1 MKKYING
8 IIVLL
13 IAVFFSISFPKHAS
27 AEEDLLITEWKV
39 AAYLQTNG
47 DLIISE
53 DITFEFNEKFNGV
66 YRDIVFDETS
76 GISDI
81 DVALVVSEDIIGFS
95 HVEKAKNGEQGVY
108 TVNEKNNKIAIK
120 IFSPS
125 KDETKTFRISYTV
138 KNTAVKYND
147 TGELYYKFIG
157 KENETPI
164 NNLIIDIYLPYE
176 DRGNDVKVFA
186 HGPLNGRIEKI
197 NNRQYRLKVKN
208 VPEKTFVEG
217 RVLVPVEYIAD
228 SPNILNIDKYQDIID
243 EEAAFQAKI
252 ELNRLKRESA
262 KKSLNNIT
270 IIFSGICLLALAVT
284 LNKCRRNV
292 NKDLL
297 RIEYKDIPEDCTPAV
312 AGYIANMHVTNNMI
326 FATIL
331 DLFRKGYLRIYSED
345 ETDDLLESSNFIIE
359 KTADPDMTLTGHE
372 RYFMNWLFD
381 YMGNTTT
388 VSTSDIKDYA
398 KHKSAKFFEKQNKWT
413 EEIKK
418 EADRLGYYDHSK
430 TKLGAMMILL
440 SIVGFVLGIIT
451 AVYGSLYAL
460 FDFAAFTVTLVYG
473 ITLFIRL
480 SDKGYMQYKKW
491 ISFKKYMTKIY
502 PDLTLDAIDITNP
515 TLIYALSLNAGVCKS
530 LAKRIGLVGVREAYD
545 SDNWVFWYM
554 LFSIDSENSFNK
566 SIRSSFAAS
575 SSSGRGFSGG
585 GGGGAGGGGAG
596 GF

>member
-1 MKKYING
+1 MNIKTYLKIVPCRGGLYCKY
-8 IIVLL
+8 
-13 IAVFFSISFPKHAS
+13 AC
-27 AEEDLLITEWKV
+27 
-39 AAYLQTNG
+39 Q
-47 DLIISE
+47 
-53 DITFEFNEKFNGV
+53 
-66 YRDIVFDETS
+66 
-76 GISDI
+76 
-81 DVALVVSEDIIGFS
+81 
-95 HVEKAKNGEQGVY
+95 
-108 TVNEKNNKIAIK
+108 
-120 IFSPS
+120 
-125 KDETKTFRISYTV
+125 
-138 KNTAVKYND
+138 
-147 TGELYYKFIG
+147 
-157 KENETPI
+157 
-164 NNLIIDIYLPYE
+164 
-176 DRGNDVKVFA
+176 
-186 HGPLNGRIEKI
+186 
-197 NNRQYRLKVKN
+197 
-208 VPEKTFVEG
+208 
-217 RVLVPVEYIAD
+217 
-228 SPNILNIDKYQDIID
+228 
-243 EEAAFQAKI
+243 
-252 ELNRLKRESA
+252 
-262 KKSLNNIT
+262 
-270 IIFSGICLLALAVT
+270 
-284 LNKCRRNV
+284 
-292 NKDLL
+292 
-297 RIEYKDIPEDCTPAV
+297 
-312 AGYIANMHVTNNMI
+312 NNMI

-530 LAKRIGLVGVREAYD
+530 LAKRIGLVGE
-545 SDNWVFWYM
+545 
-554 LFSIDSENSFNK
+554 
-566 SIRSSFAAS
+566 
-575 SSSGRGFSGG
+575 RGLRQ
-585 GGGGAGGGGAG
+585 
-596 GF
+596 